1 MKTFLSFIF
10 IYLAFLVQTAI
21 MRYSPDLVLLLLLVF
36 ALYETKKV
44 VLWLSLFA
52 GLCLDLVNPMTFG
65 FNLIICLVA
74 GFGVN
79 ALQEIIYQSN
89 RYLIVLMGIVLV
101 FKYLLGFLIFKASPP
116 LFDIIIS
123 GLITLILVLPIES
136 IVRHILPNQWKL
148 A

>member
-1 MKTFLSFIF
+1 MKTFLSFLF
-10 IYLAFLVQTAI
+10 IYLAFLVQTTI

-36 ALYETKKV
+36 AIYETKKV

-65 FNLIICLVA
+65 FNLLICLVA

-79 ALQEIIYQSN
+79 ALQEIIYHSN
-89 RYLIVLMGIVLV
+89 RYLVVLMGIVLA
-101 FKYLLGFLIFKASPP
+101 FKYLLVFLICKALPP
-116 LFDIIIS
+116 LFEIIVS
-123 GLITLILVLPIES
+123 GLITLILVLPFDS
-136 IVRHILPNQWKL
+136 IIRHILPTQWKS

>member
-1 MKTFLSFIF
+1 MRTFLSFLF

-36 ALYETKKV
+36 AIYQTKKA

-52 GLCLDLVNPMTFG
+52 GLCLDLVNPMNLG
-65 FNLIICLVA
+65 FNLLICLVA

-79 ALQEIIYQSN
+79 ALQEIIYHSN
-89 RYLIVLMGIVLV
+89 RYLVVLMGIVLV
-101 FKYLLGFLIFKASPP
+101 FKYLLGFLIFKALPP
-116 LFDIIIS
+116 FFEIIVS
-123 GLITLILVLPIES
+123 GLITLILVLPAES